1 MSSDHHVQAV
11 IVCATAVFVRDLM
24 RCMDRLHKLEEDLN
38 TKQLLQYCTC
48 YLLQHKRTQQ
58 LEQIVMAVIQHEYNM
73 PDDIENAPML
83 TEMLPFYKGAFEAE
97 QNGTQQQY
105 RNNVLFPAITES
117 DIDTIPDG
125 IPKNSEQFQQ
135 DVLAAA
141 QNASEQK
148 SSSKFALLVQSAID
162 DLNVQRT
169 GTEKT

>member
-73 PDDIENAPML
+73 PDDIENAPCL
-83 TEMLPFYKGAFEAE
+83 LKCCLLQGAFEAE

-105 RNNVLFPAITES
+105 RNNVLFPAITS

-135 DVLAAA
+135 DVQAA
-141 QNASEQK
+141 
-148 SSSKFALLVQSAID
+148 LRI
-162 DLNVQRT
+162 RT
-169 GTEKT
+169 KIVK